1 MSAHP
6 RPRTAVIGLGAMG
19 MPMARRLA
27 GELTVSVYDI
37 AADRRA
43 VIAASEGARDAASPA
58 EAARD
63 ADVVVLAVR
72 DQVQVQGALFGA
84 NGAAEA
90 LRPGAVV
97 ILTSTV
103 GPEAARSTAARLAE
117 HGVLTVDAP
126 VSGGPVRAGNGD
138 LLIVVGAE
146 DAALKAARP
155 VLDLLSST
163 LTVVGPRPGDGQAMK
178 AVNQLLAGVHIAAA
192 AEAIA
197 LARGLGL
204 DPGTVVDSLK
214 HGAAGSFMFADR
226 GPRMVQTYEDGAE
239 VEVRSRLDIFVKD
252 MGIVTGIAR
261 DAHVPVPLAA
271 AAEQLYLL
279 GERAGLGARDDSSV
293 VTVLSPKSPEISA
306 ETAPAASP
314 AASPEGE
321 GR

>member
-27 GELTVSVYDI
+27 GELAVSVYDI

-43 VIAASEGARDAASPA
+43 AIAASEGARDAASPA

-117 HGVLTVDAP
+117 HGVMIVDAP

-146 DAALKAARP
+146 DAALKTARP

-204 DPGTVVDSLK
+204 DPGTVVESLK

-279 GERAGLGARDDSSV
+279 GERAGLAARDDSSV

-306 ETAPAASP
+306 ETAPAAFP

>member
-1 MSAHP
+1 
-6 RPRTAVIGLGAMG
+6 
-19 MPMARRLA
+19 MARRLS
-27 GELTVSVYDI
+27 GELPLSVYDI

-43 VIAASEGARDAASPA
+43 ALAAGGARDAASPA

-72 DQVQVQGALFGA
+72 DRAQVEGALFGE

-97 ILTSTV
+97 VLTSTV
-103 GPEAARSTAARLAE
+103 GPEAARITARRLAE
-117 HGVLTVDAP
+117 NGVLTVDAP

-146 DAALKAARP
+146 DVALKTARP
-155 VLDLLSST
+155 VLDLLAST

-204 DPGTVVDSLK
+204 DPETVVDSLK

-226 GPRMVQTYEDGAE
+226 GPRMAQTYDDGPDP
-239 VEVRSRLDIFVKD
+239 EVRSRLDIFVKD
-252 MGIVTGIAR
+252 MGIVTGIAK

-293 VTVLSPKSPEISA
+293 VTVLSPKSPE
-306 ETAPAASP
+306 
-314 AASPEGE
+314 GE
-321 GR
+321 AR

>member
-6 RPRTAVIGLGAMG
+6 RPRTAIIGLGAMG

-27 GELTVSVYDI
+27 GELAVSVYDI

-43 VIAASEGARDAASPA
+43 AIAASEGARDAASPA

-117 HGVLTVDAP
+117 HGVLIVDAP

-146 DAALKAARP
+146 DAALKTARP
-155 VLDLLSST
+155 ILDLLSST

-197 LARGLGL
+197 LARGLRL
-204 DPGTVVDSLK
+204 DPGTVVESLK

-279 GERAGLGARDDSSV
+279 GERAGLAARDDSSV

-306 ETAPAASP
+306 ETAPAAFP

>member
-1 MSAHP
+1 
-6 RPRTAVIGLGAMG
+6 
-19 MPMARRLA
+19 MARRLA
-27 GELTVSVYDI
+27 GELPVSVYDI
-37 AADRRA
+37 AADRRSA
-43 VIAASEGARDAASPA
+43 LAAQGARDAASPA

-72 DQVQVQGALFGA
+72 DQAQVEGALFGE

-97 ILTSTV
+97 VLTSTV
-103 GPEAARSTAARLAE
+103 GPEAARTTAVTLAE
-117 HGVLTVDAP
+117 RGVLTVDAP

-146 DAALKAARP
+146 DVALKAARP
-155 VLDLLSST
+155 VLDLLAST

-239 VEVRSRLDIFVKD
+239 VEVKSRLDIFVKD
-252 MGIVTGIAR
+252 MGIVTGIAK

-279 GERAGLGARDDSSV
+279 GERAGLAARDDSSV
-293 VTVLSPKSPEISA
+293 VTVLSPKSSEISA
-306 ETAPAASP
+306 EKT
-314 AASPEGE
+314 PEGE

>member
-1 MSAHP
+1 MSPHP

-19 MPMARRLA
+19 LPMARRLA
-27 GELTVSVYDI
+27 GELPVSVYDI
-37 AADRRA
+37 AADRRYA
-43 VIAASEGARDAASPA
+43 LAAEGAHDAASPA

-63 ADVVVLAVR
+63 ADVTVLAVR
-72 DQVQVQGALFGA
+72 DQLQVEGALFGES
-84 NGAAEA
+84 GAAET
-90 LRPGAVV
+90 LRAGAVV

-103 GPEAARSTAARLAE
+103 GPEAARTTALRLAE
-117 HGVLTVDAP
+117 RGVLTVDAP
-126 VSGGPVRAGNGD
+126 VSGGPVRAGNGE

-146 DAALKAARP
+146 EVALKTARP
-155 VLDLLSST
+155 VLDLLAST

-226 GPRMVQTYEDGAE
+226 GPRMVQTYDDGPDPE
-239 VEVRSRLDIFVKD
+239 VKSRLDIFVKD
-252 MGIVTGIAR
+252 MGIVTGIAK

-279 GERAGLGARDDSSV
+279 GEHAGLGTHDDSSV
-293 VTVLSPKSPEISA
+293 VTVLSPKSPE
-306 ETAPAASP
+306 
-314 AASPEGE
+314 GE

>member
-1 MSAHP
+1 MSPHP
-6 RPRTAVIGLGAMG
+6 RPHTAVIGLGAMG
-19 MPMARRLA
+19 LPMARRLA
-27 GELTVSVYDI
+27 GELPVSVHDI

-43 VIAASEGARDAASPA
+43 ALAAEGARDAASPA

-72 DQVQVQGALFGA
+72 DQAQVEGALFGEH
-84 NGAAEA
+84 GAAEA

-103 GPEAARSTAARLAE
+103 GPEAARSTALRLAE
-117 HGVLTVDAP
+117 RGVLTVDAP
-126 VSGGPVRAGNGD
+126 VSGGPARAGDGD
-138 LLIVVGAE
+138 LLIVVGAD
-146 DAALKAARP
+146 DAALKTARP
-155 VLDLLSST
+155 VLDLLAST

-226 GPRMVQTYEDGAE
+226 GPRMVQTYEEGPDP
-239 VEVRSRLDIFVKD
+239 EVRSRLDIFVKD
-252 MGIVTGIAR
+252 MGIVTGIAK

-279 GERAGLGARDDSSV
+279 GERAGLGARDDSCV
-293 VTVLSPKSPEISA
+293 VTVLFPK
-306 ETAPAASP
+306 
-314 AASPEGE
+314 SPEGE

>member
-1 MSAHP
+1 
-6 RPRTAVIGLGAMG
+6 
-19 MPMARRLA
+19 MARRLA
-27 GELTVSVYDI
+27 GELAVSVYDI

-204 DPGTVVDSLK
+204 DPGTVVESLK

-271 AAEQLYLL
+271 AAGQLYLL

>member
-27 GELTVSVYDI
+27 GELAVSVYDI

-43 VIAASEGARDAASPA
+43 AIAASEGARDAASPA

-72 DQVQVQGALFGA
+72 DQVQVEGALFGA

-117 HGVLTVDAP
+117 HGVLIVDAP

-146 DAALKAARP
+146 DAALKTARP

-204 DPGTVVDSLK
+204 DPGTVVESLK

-279 GERAGLGARDDSSV
+279 GERAGLAARDDSSV

-306 ETAPAASP
+306 ETAPAAFP

>member
-1 MSAHP
+1 MSPHP
-6 RPRTAVIGLGAMG
+6 RPHTAVIGLGAMG
-19 MPMARRLA
+19 LPMARRLA
-27 GELTVSVYDI
+27 GELPVSVYDI

-43 VIAASEGARDAASPA
+43 TLAAEGARDTASPA

-72 DQVQVQGALFGA
+72 DQAQVEGALFGE
-84 NGAAEA
+84 NGAAVA

-103 GPEAARSTAARLAE
+103 GPEAARSTALRLAE
-117 HGVLTVDAP
+117 RGVLTVDAP
-126 VSGGPVRAGNGD
+126 VSGGPVRAGDGD

-146 DAALKAARP
+146 DMALKTARP
-155 VLDLLSST
+155 VLDLLAST

-197 LARGLGL
+197 LARELGL
-204 DPGTVVDSLK
+204 DPALVVDSLK

-226 GPRMVQTYEDGAE
+226 GPRMAETYASEQAPE
-239 VEVRSRLDIFVKD
+239 VKSRLDIFVKD
-252 MGIVTGIAR
+252 MGIVTGIAKS
-261 DAHVPVPLAA
+261 AHVPVPLAA

-279 GERAGLGARDDSSV
+279 GERAGLAAHDDSSI
-293 VTVLSPKSPEISA
+293 VTVLSPK
-306 ETAPAASP
+306 ETD
-314 AASPEGE
+314 
-321 GR
+321 R

>member
-1 MSAHP
+1 M
-6 RPRTAVIGLGAMG
+6 GL
-19 MPMARRLA
+19 PMARRLA
-27 GELTVSVYDI
+27 GELPVSVYDI

-43 VIAASEGARDAASPA
+43 AIAASEGARDAASPA

-63 ADVVVLAVR
+63 AEVVVIAVR
-72 DQVQVQGALFGA
+72 DQAQVDGALFGEG
-84 NGAAEA
+84 GAAEA

-103 GPEAARSTAARLAE
+103 GPEAARSTARRLAE
-117 HGVLTVDAP
+117 REVLTVDAP

-146 DAALKAARP
+146 DTALKAAQP
-155 VLDLLSST
+155 VLDLLAST

-197 LARGLGL
+197 LARELGL
-204 DPGTVVDSLK
+204 DPATVVDTLK

-226 GPRMVQTYEDGAE
+226 GPRMVQTYDEGPEPE
-239 VEVRSRLDIFVKD
+239 VKSRLDIFVKD
-252 MGIVTGIAR
+252 MGIVTGIAK

-279 GERAGLGARDDSSV
+279 GERAGLAARDDSSV
-293 VTVLSPKSPEISA
+293 VTVLSPKSPSGSA
-306 ETAPAASP
+306 S
-314 AASPEGE
+314 ASPEGE

>member
-1 MSAHP
+1 MSPHP

-19 MPMARRLA
+19 LPMARRLA
-27 GELTVSVYDI
+27 GELPVSVYDI
-37 AADRRA
+37 AEDRRA
-43 VIAASEGARDAASPA
+43 ALAAEGARDAASPA

-72 DQVQVQGALFGA
+72 DQTQVEGALFGE

-103 GPEAARSTAARLAE
+103 GPEAARTTARRLAE
-117 HGVLTVDAP
+117 HDVLTVDAP

-146 DAALKAARP
+146 DVALKTARP
-155 VLDLLSST
+155 VLDLLAST

-226 GPRMVQTYEDGAE
+226 GPRMVQTYGDGPGPE
-239 VEVRSRLDIFVKD
+239 VKSRLDIFVKD
-252 MGIVTGIAR
+252 MGIVTGIAK

-279 GERAGLGARDDSSV
+279 GEHAGLGAHDDSSV
-293 VTVLSPKSPEISA
+293 VTVLSPKSPN
-306 ETAPAASP
+306 AS
-314 AASPEGE
+314 EGE